1 MNRRKAELVAKIH
14 ERHAKLDATFEE
26 LDARITEITQIP
38 AKLRDDVVK
47 LGRWTAIVVAV
58 TTIALA
64 SMFLTRAL
72 MRPRG
77 RGRRRA

>member
-14 ERHAKLDATFEE
+14 DRRAKLDSTFDE
-26 LDARITEITQIP
+26 LDARITEVSRLP

-58 TTIALA
+58 TAVALTSVLVA
-64 SMFLTRAL
+64 RAL
-72 MRPRG
+72 IGRRG
-77 RGRRRA
+77 RAHRRA